1 MGIPPDWAHRK
12 GFKILGVTYGLAS
25 NVEGLIHNPAY
36 FEPGEIYSQI
46 TNWEVIEKIELLP
59 QMDSSCLIHDD
70 PGLPFQI
77 RSDGKELFVQGNI
90 SQLEKESTDRRWTL
104 LGNIGLWYRHALAI
118 QEQHGIYSLHAAAI
132 YKPDEN
138 ELVVIIGKAGAG
150 KTVFVLESI
159 SRGYQIFSTEMTYFR
174 LSQEGVHF
182 YRGALHDNIRVGSFV
197 YDFPEAVEILNLE
210 LPQVE
215 NPWDHK
221 ISVAMHCVTTTQS
234 ELINPTIS
242 FIFPRIERGVSQP
255 VVRELSN
262 PRVLVKYLYD
272 SASEKIGSTI
282 LMYERIPSIS
292 LDSEDLA
299 LARWQAMSEL
309 AGGTKWKVKQAKST
323 FAGPKSCMEKIDE

>member
-1 MGIPPDWAHRK
+1 MEVSPDWAHRR
-12 GFKILGVTYGLAS
+12 GFKILGLTHGLAS
-25 NVEGLIHNPAY
+25 NVAGLIYNPTY

-46 TNWEVIEKIELLP
+46 TNWEVLDEVDYLA
-59 QMDSSCLIHDD
+59 QMDSSCLIHDG

-118 QEQHGIYSLHAAAI
+118 QERHGIYSLHAAAI
-132 YKPDEN
+132 YKPHEN
-138 ELVVIIGKAGAG
+138 ELLVIIGKAGAG

-174 LSQEGVHF
+174 LSQEGVRF
-182 YRGALHDNIRVGSFV
+182 YRGALYDNIRVGSFI
-197 YDFPEAVEILNLE
+197 YDFPGAVEFLNLD

-221 ISVAMHCVTTTQS
+221 ISVAMHRVTTTKS

-255 VVRELSN
+255 VVREIVD
-262 PRVLVKYLYD
+262 PRVLVKHLYD

-282 LMYERIPSIS
+282 LMYERIPSIG

-299 LARWQAMSEL
+299 LARLQAMSEL
-309 AGGTKWKVKQAKST
+309 AAETKWKIKQAKST
-323 FAGPKSCMEKIDE
+323 FAGPKSCMEKID